1 MLRRSLSCSVLC
13 VASLAFASGTTVTF
27 DQGVQGFVV
36 NGHDVPSADGGNP
49 GAMLHWNNFVDTFFL
64 ELRTSEN
71 PAFLG
76 DLSRYGTSVTLS
88 TDVKCE
94 FIRNFFGNSIPRDIV
109 LELRDFDNAPRGYP
123 YVSVFKVIGSV
134 SGSTENWR
142 RFETTFDPTSSTL
155 PSGWGGTGAEDPN
168 TFEPRLPANRT
179 FASVLASVDQVLF
192 TTAEPGFFYVFS
204 FFNMKY
210 DNVSISSTPACNSID
225 FNGDGL
231 FPTDED
237 LVDFFAVYAG
247 GTCSTSSCGTIDFNN
262 DGLFPDDGDILAF
275 LQVFAGGEC

>member
-1 MLRRSLSCSVLC
+1 
-13 VASLAFASGTTVTF
+13 
-27 DQGVQGFVV
+27 
-36 NGHDVPSADGGNP
+36 
-49 GAMLHWNNFVDTFFL
+49 
-64 ELRTSEN
+64 
-71 PAFLG
+71 
-76 DLSRYGTSVTLS
+76 
-88 TDVKCE
+88 
-94 FIRNFFGNSIPRDIV
+94 
-109 LELRDFDNAPRGYP
+109 
-123 YVSVFKVIGSV
+123 
-134 SGSTENWR
+134 
-142 RFETTFDPTSSTL
+142 
-155 PSGWGGTGAEDPN
+155 
-168 TFEPRLPANRT
+168 
-179 FASVLASVDQVLF
+179 VLASVDQVLF